1 MKISEKPKENIKL
14 LILARINWYWKKD
27 TAPSFNKSSMQL
39 KETYVFYI
47 LAAIV
52 ILLSLVSV
60 TDSTL
65 SKSNPGK
72 KKFKEEVMFMK
83 RIA

>member
-1 MKISEKPKENIKL
+1 
-14 LILARINWYWKKD
+14 
-27 TAPSFNKSSMQL
+27 MQL
-39 KETYVFYI
+39 KETYVCYV
-47 LAAIV
+47 LAAIG